1 MLVSDS
7 PQFVCF
13 AILTDFREHWSHLN
27 MKHVL
32 RKGFQICFE
41 ITIQNMMKT
50 RFHKYLR
57 DCLEPAGCGAC
68 AFSYSR
74 VCPPTKFWHKYLFIF
89 PQIFAPPLTNI
100 FGDFWHK
107 FAPSTLKCSI
117 YHKWLCRDIP
127 HQLSYFRVW
136 LFGATLL
143 VGQCWSSSHE
153 AITWIMGSLLWSELG
168 IATHISSAKVVS

>member
-1 MLVSDS
+1 M
-7 PQFVCF
+7 FV
-13 AILTDFREHWSHLN
+13 
-27 MKHVL
+27 
-32 RKGFQICFE
+32 ICSVKL
-41 ITIQNMMKT
+41 IPNCNVTIQKIMIKKLS
-50 RFHKYLR
+50 FHKYFR

-117 YHKWLCRDIP
+117 HHKWLCRDIP

-136 LFGATLL
+136 LLFWLTLL

>member
-1 MLVSDS
+1 MLCNTRQYSL
-7 PQFVCF
+7 
-13 AILTDFREHWSHLN
+13 ILSNLEILKTLMTELMSN
-27 MKHVL
+27 MVL
-32 RKGFQICFE
+32 RDASASKKQS
-41 ITIQNMMKT
+41 
-50 RFHKYLR
+50 FHKYFP

-136 LFGATLL
+136 LLFLATLL

-168 IATHISSAKVVS
+168 IATHISSTKVAS